1 MEFRHAFNV
10 TGYEGT
16 LPEDE
21 VHGFR
26 SAVEELARDFK
37 QLASMLLTVI
47 ILDLLYFILS
57 LLLIKYILKYIL
69 LHFTFSRACI
79 PSHYEFNILRDSLY
93 YFIFPWK
100 YPLLHRYLS
109 YFFTLEEDLFH
120 ALDLCTE
127 VYCNFQQ
134 DFIRLAIIKSN
145 LYRRTNKH

>member
-10 TGYEGT
+10 TGYAGT

-57 LLLIKYILKYIL
+57 LLLINNIFSNIFYYIL
-69 LHFTFSRACI
+69 LFRVHISLLIMNLTFLEIHSI
-79 PSHYEFNILRDSLY
+79 ILS
-93 YFIFPWK
+93 FPGNT
-100 YPLLHRYLS
+100 PLLHRYLS
-109 YFFTLEEDLFH
+109 IFSALKEDPFH
-120 ALDLCTE
+120 ALDL
-127 VYCNFQQ
+127 
-134 DFIRLAIIKSN
+134 
-145 LYRRTNKH
+145 